1 MASVN
6 KVILIGNLGRDPE
19 VRYLPSGD
27 AVANLNI
34 ATTEKWKDKGGE
46 QQEQTEWHRVAF
58 FGRQAE
64 ICGEY
69 LRKGS
74 QVYVEGRLQTRKWT
88 DKDGNERYT
97 TEIRGDR
104 MQMLGGRAAGG
115 GTEPPARD
123 AAREPEPSTSAA
135 PPGKPAGNKKPANF
149 DDLEDDIPF

>member
-74 QVYVEGRLQTRKWT
+74 QVYIEGRLQTRKWT
-88 DKDGNERYT
+88 DKDGNERYS

-104 MQMLGGRAAGG
+104 MQMLGGRGAGS

-123 AAREPEPSTSAA
+123 AAREPEPSTSGAL
-135 PPGKPAGNKKPANF
+135 PGKDAGNKKPANF

>member
-19 VRYLPSGD
+19 VRYMPSGD
-27 AVANLNI
+27 AVANLNL
-34 ATTEKWKDKGGE
+34 ATTEKWKDKSGE
-46 QQEQTEWHRVAF
+46 MQEQTEWHRVAF

-74 QVYVEGRLQTRKWT
+74 AVYVEGRLQTRKYT
-88 DKDGNERYT
+88 DKEGVERYT

-104 MQMLGGRAAGG
+104 MQMLGGRAGG
-115 GTEPPARD
+115 GGDAMPREMDPPPQGSSAR
-123 AAREPEPSTSAA
+123 
-135 PPGKPAGNKKPANF
+135 PAGQPKKAPSF
-149 DDLEDDIPF
+149 EDMDDDIPF